1 MILFKNG
8 KENLIDIL
16 DFKILTIKKNKN
28 NLIELKKYFIE
39 FKIPVIPI
47 RAKDLIKQ
55 FNLKEGKA
63 PKERT
68 ADPGCNP
75 DFMPCIQAV
84 QININDKL
92 NFLGWLA
99 LFYELQNKSKIVS
112 LTAYSKNV
120 ASILDNHCDII
131 LVGDSLGSVL
141 YNYKSTKEVTL
152 NTMIEHSK
160 SVRMGIKKS
169 LMIVDMPH
177 NTYRTP
183 KEALKNAKQIMK
195 KTKCDGV
202 KLEGGKKIYETIK
215 TLVKNKIPVMGHLG
229 LLPQSDK
236 TFKFKGKKKLERNNI
251 IRDSQLLEKA
261 GVFSIVLECVETSLA
276 KLVTQNLKIP
286 TIGIG
291 ASKYCDGQI
300 LVLDDLIGLNPM
312 NYKFVKKYANIR
324 KDISKAVSSY
334 SKEVRKIKFPNKKNS
349 F

>member
-1 MILFKNG
+1 MKKKFLD
-8 KENLIDIL
+8 LI
-16 DFKILTIKKNKN
+16 KKKNK
-28 NLIELKKYFIE
+28 
-39 FKIPVIPI
+39 
-47 RAKDLIKQ
+47 Q
-55 FNLKEGKA
+55 
-63 PKERT
+63 
-68 ADPGCNP
+68 
-75 DFMPCIQAV
+75 
-84 QININDKL
+84 
-92 NFLGWLA
+92 
-99 LFYELQNKSKIVS
+99 KIVS

-141 YNYKSTKEVTL
+141 YNYKSTREVTL

-183 KEALKNAKQIMK
+183 KEALKNAKQIVK
-195 KTKCDGV
+195 NTKCDGV
-202 KLEGGKKIYETIK
+202 KLEGGKKIFKTIK

-236 TFKFKGKKKLERNNI
+236 NFKFKGKKKLERDNI

-261 GVFSIVLECVETSLA
+261 GVFSIVLECIETSLA
-276 KLVTQNLKIP
+276 KLVTQNLNIL

-300 LVLDDLIGLNPM
+300 LVIDDLIGLNQTKF
-312 NYKFVKKYANIR
+312 KFVKRYANIR
-324 KDISKAVSSY
+324 NDISKAVSNY